1 MTWIVSIY
9 YIYTHPYFN
18 SFLSVYCCCY
28 FILNKLV
35 CLKDNISLLSLSLD
49 CGCVDLLYSELAVP
63 VRVPRHPHDQV
74 DQGVLLAVGAKAQD
88 RAQGSAQLCLQNMQ
102 LLLTCLL

>member
-1 MTWIVSIY
+1 MS
-9 YIYTHPYFN
+9 
-18 SFLSVYCCCY
+18 
-28 FILNKLV
+28 
-35 CLKDNISLLSLSLD
+35 KDNISLLSLSLD
-49 CGCVDLLYSELAVP
+49 CGCVDFLYSELAVP

-74 DQGVLLAVGAKAQD
+74 NQGVLLAVGAKAQD